1 MVDEFHNN
9 DPDKISLTQARL
21 LQFAQENNE
30 NADRISEGIT
40 TRYSD
45 DDYPWPAGMA
55 PWLIERGGS
64 GIIPDGAR
72 SNFGKNTPKP
82 SQNRNFLG
90 EDKKP
95 RIVASSSICGISPIP
110 SSSQASIKDIQ
121 PQDIRTPRSKDEAL
135 KMIETGRDLLLKAMD
150 FNKAKMEERHLVSF
164 ATNLIKTKVLQ
175 GSGRKQMFRSRRSS
189 STSSRSFSS
198 SGADTSRER
207 STSRDYDSRKRRED
221 RRYRDEGRYDR
232 DRRRESPDQVKKE
245 PRWYEYREDH
255 ERRRGS
261 YKDDERRDYR

>member
-1 MVDEFHNN
+1 MEPHYECDLCDTQGQANCMFQHLVGAKHRQKVVDEFYNN
-9 DPDKISLTQARL
+9 DPDKISLTQAQL

-30 NADRISEGIT
+30 NDDRISERII

-95 RIVASSSICGISPIP
+95 RIVASSSICSISSIP
-110 SSSQASIKDIQ
+110 SSSSQASISPKY
-121 PQDIRTPRSKDEAL
+121 PQGPAPTQSNPVKI
-135 KMIETGRDLLLKAMD
+135 
-150 FNKAKMEERHLVSF
+150 
-164 ATNLIKTKVLQ
+164 
-175 GSGRKQMFRSRRSS
+175 
-189 STSSRSFSS
+189 SSRGT
-198 SGADTSRER
+198 GAET
-207 STSRDYDSRKRRED
+207 
-221 RRYRDEGRYDR
+221 
-232 DRRRESPDQVKKE
+232 
-245 PRWYEYREDH
+245 
-255 ERRRGS
+255 
-261 YKDDERRDYR
+261 